1 MHDVRTVFR
10 PNRSGTGCIQGV
22 SRTTPGGGTAGW
34 VEDADSSLVSD
45 AVLYVLSLVQMQRRV
60 DLTGNARW
68 NRCRRCLQVAAQVAA

>member
-34 VEDADSSLVSD
+34 VEDVDSSLVSD
-45 AVLYVLSLVQMQRRV
+45 AVLYVLSCS
-60 DLTGNARW
+60 NAEACGSYW
-68 NRCRRCLQVAAQVAA
+68 ECTVEQV